1 MTYRDSITQVFHFF
15 NKFIVDTSLKIIEN
29 HIQNKNLREC
39 SYMKKLKQITALIGV
54 IVLVALY
61 ISTLVIAIRGGE
73 NSGRLLA
80 ASIYATVVLPVLLWA
95 YTFIYKLIQQH
106 VDLDKKKEAIAKAEA
121 ERKAAEETN
130 EEA

>member
-1 MTYRDSITQVFHFF
+1 
-15 NKFIVDTSLKIIEN
+15 
-29 HIQNKNLREC
+29 
-39 SYMKKLKQITALIGV
+39 MKKLKQITALVGV
-54 IVLVALY
+54 IVLIALY

-95 YTFIYKLIQQH
+95 YTFIHRLIKQH
-106 VDLDKKKEAIAKAEA
+106 VDLDKKKEAIAKAAMEQNA
-121 ERKAAEETN
+121 DISSE